1 MPSAMT
7 SVTSGSPLVRVP
19 VLSITTV
26 SIRAEVSSAVAFLN
40 RIPRLAPSPVPTMIA
55 VGVARPSASGQVM
68 TTTVIANSSASVD
81 RLPASSH
88 TAKVSAAADQGDKHQ
103 PERGPVGQ
111 ALPGRLGVLR
121 LLHQRDDLR
130 QRGVGADL
138 GGPHP
143 QRAGGVDGRA
153 DHCAARLPC
162 APAGSRR

>member
-1 MPSAMT
+1 MPSTMT

-40 RIPRLAPSPVPTMIA
+40 STPRWAPSPVPTMIA
-55 VGVARPSASGQVM
+55 VGVARPSASGQVI
-68 TTTVIANSSASVD
+68 TTTVIANSIASE
-81 RLPASSH
+81 RWRPTASQ
-88 TAKVSAAADQGDKHQ
+88 TAKVSAAADQRDEHQ

-111 ALPGRLGVLR
+111 PLPGRLGVLG
-121 LLHQRDDLR
+121 LLDQRDDLG

-143 QRAGGVDGRA
+143 QRAGA
-153 DHCAARLPC
+153 C
-162 APAGSRR
+162 